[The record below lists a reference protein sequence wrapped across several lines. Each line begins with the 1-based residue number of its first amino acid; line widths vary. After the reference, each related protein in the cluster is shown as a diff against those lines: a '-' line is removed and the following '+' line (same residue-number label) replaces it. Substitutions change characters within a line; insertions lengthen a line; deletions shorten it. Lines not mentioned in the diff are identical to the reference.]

1 MLDWWY
7 ELKEWWIDDV
17 PRGFKDWLAFV
28 GKGMGIVF
36 FILFTLFALFLFIG
50 SLGMGN
56 YWLAV
61 IIFIVG
67 LIIIFSMLYFLME
80 VFW

>member
-36 FILFTLFALFLFIG
+36 FILFILYRQLFPFFLRNFIK
-50 SLGMGN
+50 
-56 YWLAV
+56 
-61 IIFIVG
+61 
-67 LIIIFSMLYFLME
+67 FSYTCRTAT
-80 VFW
+80 